1 MLQWANLFR
10 LSTLLLC
17 VNLFGFPVKDYAQT
31 DLNRNE
37 GHGNTDLQLT
47 KTVDRLS
54 ARVGTRIMFTVQLK
68 NIGIKRAEDVIVTDL
83 LSSGFSF
90 AGSSNPQRYNSSTG
104 RWTIKDLRAG
114 DSISLQILAVV
125 NPITP
130 ASNFTNLAYIS
141 QSDGIDPDK
150 KNDTARVAVAVYDF
164 SVNSSTICANTSAR
178 LQAGAVNV
186 VNPVFKWYADQ
197 GLTQLIF
204 TGAVFETPALLTDQ
218 SYYVVVNGDNIP
230 PPSIAD
236 ALVASVTV
244 QPSPIAP
251 AVALVQPDCT
261 NPTGIINVTTPL
273 VAGNKFS
280 IDGITFNNTTGVFP
294 RVLPGNYAVYIQS
307 ANGCISPST
316 TVMIAA
322 APVTPVAPS
331 LTVVQPTCSTGTGS
345 ITVSSPRNPGYRY
358 SIDGVDYS
366 DSTGI
371 FRQLAPGTYNVSV
384 KSNGG
389 CVSGVVTAVIE
400 QNPLIPVAPVLT
412 VVQPVCPSPTG
423 SITVTLPVGSGYT
436 YSIDGN
442 TYSNQT
448 GIFTSLL
455 PGSYQVSVKNAN
467 GCVGAST
474 LAVIEPPVL
483 NDPVLT
489 ISASGSTELCAGGT
503 VVLTASGTGIFQWFK
518 YGIPIAGAQ
527 SANFTASSEGVFT
540 VSRRSADGCYS
551 RQSEGI
557 LVTRAAP
564 VVPPLLYAEKLSF
577 CEGDSIQLQAIA
589 SGPIKWS
596 KDGVDIADFSGSSC
610 YAKAGGVYT
619 VTLTGKVGCE
629 QVSSNPVFIQMYSR
643 PEFPVFNV
651 TQPDCNSKGIITV
664 TAPVSAGYQYS
675 IVGTGNFNT
684 TGLFSDLGAG
694 NYTIY
699 IKSSNGCVS
708 PSATAVIV
716 SAPVTPVAP
725 SLTVV
730 QPTCSTGTGSIT
742 VSSPRNPGY
751 RYSIDGVDYSDSTGI
766 FRQLAPGTYNVSV
779 KSNGGCVSGVVTAVI
794 EQNPLIPVAPV
805 LTVVQPVCPSPTGS
819 ITVTLPVGSG
829 YTYSIDGNTYSN
841 QTGIFTSL
849 LPGSYQVSVKNAN
862 GCVGASTL
870 AVIEPPV
877 LNDPVLTISASG
889 STELCAG
896 GTVVL
901 TASGTGIFQWFKYG
915 IPIAGAQSANF
926 TASSEG
932 VFTVSRRSADGCY
945 SRQSE
950 GVLVTVAA
958 PITLPV
964 LYADKLSI
972 CSGDSVVLIAGITGS
987 VQWSKDGIPI
997 DTTSTNILTV
1007 KEGGIYTIRSLSSG
1021 GCEGSV
1027 SNPVPVRVLSRPDK
1041 PLLEVLQPTCTA
1053 SGQIKITSPL
1063 GSGYLYTI
1071 DRTAYNN
1078 ASGLFTGV
1086 LPGTYGVGVKSLNG
1100 CVSTVTEAIIKSVA
1114 IIDTLLSITASKST
1128 DLCVG
1133 ETVTL
1138 TAGNAESYQWFQNG
1152 FAIAGANDKT
1162 YEVKGEGIY
1171 AVARRNI
1178 GTCVFPLSAGVPVR
1192 IVLPPAAPVI
1202 ATAKQLICAGE
1213 TVQLQSSQAFALQ
1226 WFRNGQPLPGAT
1238 GVQLT
1243 VQSSGTYTAISLN
1256 SAGCSSAFSNPLVI
1270 TVVAK
1275 PAAPVLE
1282 IDGTTQFCKDESRL
1296 LRILTI
1302 PPAHSIQWYRN
1313 NTLIPLVFTDTLRV
1327 SDGATYRVTFTNNN
1341 GCISDF
1347 SNAIVTAVVCV
1358 TGIYVPDV
1366 FTPNGDGVN
1375 DVIRPITP
1383 GIKKFKWFR
1392 IYNRW
1397 GNLVFESADAQ
1408 KAWDGKFRGQDQPAE
1423 TYIWVV
1429 EGADSRGMQIKKSGM
1444 LNLVR

>member
-31 DLNRNE
+31 DLNRNG

-47 KTVDRLS
+47 KAVDRLS

-83 LSSGFSF
+83 LPSGFSF

-204 TGAVFETPALLTDQ
+204 TGAVFQTPALLTDQ

-230 PPSIAD
+230 PPGIAD

-251 AVALVQPDCT
+251 AVALVQPDCI
-261 NPTGIINVTTPL
+261 NPTGIITVSTPL

-345 ITVSSPRNPGYRY
+345 ITVSSPRNPGFRY

-371 FRQLAPGTYNVSV
+371 FRQLAPGTYNVAV

-400 QNPLIPVAPVLT
+400 QNPLIPAAPVLT

-423 SITVTLPVGSGYT
+423 SITVTSPVGSGYT

-474 LAVIEPPVL
+474 LAVVEPPVL

-527 SANFTASSEGVFT
+527 SAS
-540 VSRRSADGCYS
+540 
-551 RQSEGI
+551 
-557 LVTRAAP
+557 
-564 VVPPLLYAEKLSF
+564 
-577 CEGDSIQLQAIA
+577 
-589 SGPIKWS
+589 
-596 KDGVDIADFSGSSC
+596 
-610 YAKAGGVYT
+610 
-619 VTLTGKVGCE
+619 
-629 QVSSNPVFIQMYSR
+629 
-643 PEFPVFNV
+643 
-651 TQPDCNSKGIITV
+651 
-664 TAPVSAGYQYS
+664 
-675 IVGTGNFNT
+675 
-684 TGLFSDLGAG
+684 
-694 NYTIY
+694 
-699 IKSSNGCVS
+699 
-708 PSATAVIV
+708 
-716 SAPVTPVAP
+716 
-725 SLTVV
+725 
-730 QPTCSTGTGSIT
+730 
-742 VSSPRNPGY
+742 
-751 RYSIDGVDYSDSTGI
+751 
-766 FRQLAPGTYNVSV
+766 
-779 KSNGGCVSGVVTAVI
+779 
-794 EQNPLIPVAPV
+794 
-805 LTVVQPVCPSPTGS
+805 
-819 ITVTLPVGSG
+819 
-829 YTYSIDGNTYSN
+829 
-841 QTGIFTSL
+841 
-849 LPGSYQVSVKNAN
+849 
-862 GCVGASTL
+862 
-870 AVIEPPV
+870 
-877 LNDPVLTISASG
+877 
-889 STELCAG
+889 
-896 GTVVL
+896 
-901 TASGTGIFQWFKYG
+901 
-915 IPIAGAQSANF
+915 F

-958 PITLPV
+958 PITQPV

-972 CSGDSVVLIAGITGS
+972 CSGDSVVLMAGITGS

-1282 IDGTTQFCKDESRL
+1282 IDGTTQFCKDETRL